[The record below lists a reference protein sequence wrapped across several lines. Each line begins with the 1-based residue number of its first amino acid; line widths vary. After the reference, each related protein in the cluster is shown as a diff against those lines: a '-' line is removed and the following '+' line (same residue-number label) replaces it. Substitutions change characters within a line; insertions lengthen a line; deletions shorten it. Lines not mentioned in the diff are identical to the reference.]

1 MSRDLQSKVSREAK
15 LSRRLKCADK
25 ESSNLKNL
33 KRVFSFFQKK
43 VRRSKKD
50 SLFWKNHFDWC
61 KKERVQNLAKIN
73 QYQTG
78 IDERNLLIQDAE
90 IFVILAESDIVKFSN
105 SVIKL
110 QEEITDLRDRQCV
123 CRRLSRGY
131 AEIMAFKQRM
141 FGLYRGP
148 KTFLGSYIHEQ
159 VKMEDSVFK
168 TMKLSE
174 DEISLIQNLETFQ
187 TLVANTRIQKEQL
200 SVQIRDLE
208 VLNDSD
214 FDWIA
219 DIAETL
225 SDLKREGGVSESR
238 YGQACLNALKWQ
250 NESERLMPYISRS
263 MGRVSAHQKSVQ
275 LLKSG

>member
-1 MSRDLQSKVSREAK
+1 MSRDLQLRINREAK
-15 LSRRLKCADK
+15 LSRKLKSIDK
-25 ESSNLKNL
+25 ECSNLKNL

-50 SLFWKNHFDWC
+50 SLFWKNHCDWC

-73 QYQTG
+73 QFQSS
-78 IDERNLLIQDAE
+78 IDERNLLVQDAE
-90 IFVILAESDIVKFSN
+90 IFVTLAESDIVKFSN

-110 QEEITDLRDRQCV
+110 QEEITDLRDRQSL

-131 AEIMAFKQRM
+131 ADIMTFKQRM

-148 KTFLGSYIHEQ
+148 KTFFGSYIHEQ
-159 VKMEDSVFK
+159 VKMEDSVYK
-168 TMKLSE
+168 TLKLSE

-187 TLVANTRIQKEQL
+187 TLVANTRIQKENL
-200 SVQIRDLE
+200 LRQIRDLE
-208 VLNDSD
+208 ALIDTD
-214 FDWIA
+214 FDKIA
-219 DIAETL
+219 DLAETL
-225 SDLKREGGVSESR
+225 SDLKRESGVSESR
-238 YGQACLNALKWQ
+238 FGQACLNALKWQ

-263 MGRVSAHQKSVQ
+263 MGRVSSHQKSVQ